1 MISNNKLF
9 KMKNILK
16 INKQNI
22 LNIII
27 IQVNKQFSW
36 SNNLKI
42 FKQKMLIMISINKQF
57 KKSN

>member
-22 LNIII
+22 LKIII

-42 FKQKMLIMISINKQF
+42 FKQKILIMISINKQF